1 MMTVITVRELRF
13 CSLFAIVFDANMDR
27 VPVGDCM
34 MCTVQDSKE
43 RVKSPRTF
51 ADYCCLV

>member
-1 MMTVITVRELRF
+1 MMIITDPELRF
-13 CSLFAIVFDANMDR
+13 CSLFAIVFDTNTDR
-27 VPVGDCM
+27 VPAGDCM

-51 ADYCCLV
+51 ANYCYLA

>member
-1 MMTVITVRELRF
+1 MMTVITVRQLRV
-13 CSLFAIVFDANMDR
+13 CSLFAIVFDTNTDR

-51 ADYCCLV
+51 ASYCYLA